1 MESITIN
8 KNHKYIYNTYKELS
22 TIMPRN
28 YLKIKV
34 LPYQRYFYS
43 NKKLIDIIETNYNLN
58 TNNNK
63 NEKPKK
69 NIYFFSSQLSDNNS
83 ISEKNV
89 LKDLFYSKLH
99 KNNKSRNHTQ
109 INNYY
114 NTKIINSIKNNTVR
128 RQGIFNSSPIKNYFL
143 RTNIRLPSITQRMK
157 FQIPRNEREANGF
170 RIIGNDDEIIID
182 KKNNKKYLKLNNN
195 DFNQNNDNKIN
206 SKNKYCLSEKKENKK
221 NLDRIKNL
229 PFNIVSIVNK
239 NKNTKYNI

>member
-1 MESITIN
+1 MAIN
-8 KNHKYIYNTYKELS
+8 KNHNYIYNTYKELS

-34 LPYQRYFYS
+34 LPYQRYFHS
-43 NKKLIDIIETNYNLN
+43 NKKLIDIIEANYNSN
-58 TNNNK
+58 INNNK

-89 LKDLFYSKLH
+89 LKEFFHSKLH
-99 KNNKSRNHTQ
+99 KKNKSRNNTQ

-114 NTKIINSIKNNTVR
+114 NSKIINSLKNNTIR

-157 FQIPRNEREANGF
+157 FQIPRNEREIKGF
-170 RIIGNDDEIIID
+170 RIIGNDDEINNN
-182 KKNNKKYLKLNNN
+182 KNNNKKYIKIHNI
-195 DFNQNNDNKIN
+195 DCHSGDNKFK
-206 SKNKYCLSEKKENKK
+206 SKNTICLSEKKENIKD
-221 NLDRIKNL
+221 LERINKL
-229 PFNIVSIVNK
+229 PCNIVSIINK
-239 NKNTKYNI
+239 NKNTIYNI